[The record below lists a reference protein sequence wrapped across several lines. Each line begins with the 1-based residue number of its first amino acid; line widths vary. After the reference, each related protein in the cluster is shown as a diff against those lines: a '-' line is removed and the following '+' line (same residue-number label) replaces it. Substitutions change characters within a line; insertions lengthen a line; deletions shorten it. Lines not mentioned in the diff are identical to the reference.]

1 MAVLAWGDPALGYTG
16 VPNDVLNERKRY
28 RYLFESKAV
37 MPYVE
42 R

>member
-1 MAVLAWGDPALGYTG
+1 MAVLAWGDAALGYTG

-37 MPYVE
+37 MSYVE